1 MPSYR
6 RKAILEKFIERL
18 EAIQKVNGYAT
29 DAGLYLFQG
38 SANLGPDDPQL
49 GIAIVPGPAS
59 IDVQENQKVTLLPI
73 DLHALAKDDVADP
86 LLAVEDLIGDIKR
99 AIESP
104 ENVPG
109 NTKRD
114 LNGLAMNLTAGVV
127 AALQREEGS
136 TTIGARVE
144 YLVMY
149 SEAWGDP
156 ESSG

>member
-73 DLHALAKDDVADP
+73 ELHALAKDDVADP

-104 ENVPG
+104 E
-109 NTKRD
+109 TAKRD
-114 LNGLAMNLTAGVV
+114 LEGLAMKLNAGEVTA
-127 AALQREEGS
+127 LPRREGS
-136 TTIGARVE
+136 TTVGMSVGYE
-144 YLVMY
+144 VWY
-149 SEAWGDP
+149 SEKWGDP
-156 ESSG
+156 ELPE